1 MSHIDKG
8 YRGMAMEGWI
18 AKWYAKL
25 TGKSLD
31 QFQREAKKIAEDLP
45 QGSSI
50 LEVAPGPGYLS
61 VELAKLGQFNIV
73 GLDISHSFLRIARE
87 NAAQAGVSVDFW
99 QGNASAMPFDDASFD
114 FIICRAAF
122 KNFSEPVKAI
132 NEMFRALK
140 PGGRAVIHDLDR
152 LASPEAIKAAVRDM
166 NLGWFNSMLTGWIFK
181 HVLLKRAYSQADFRR
196 MAAESSARTCEIAVE
211 DISLMVTFRKAGA

>member
-132 NEMFRALK
+132 NEMFRRETWRK
-140 PGGRAVIHDLDR
+140 SRDSRPGSPGIARGHQGRRQGHEPRLVQFNANRMDLQAR
-152 LASPEAIKAAVRDM
+152 LAQE
-166 NLGWFNSMLTGWIFK
+166 GIF
-181 HVLLKRAYSQADFRR
+181 
-196 MAAESSARTCEIAVE
+196 
-211 DISLMVTFRKAGA
+211 AGRLSTHGG